1 MAQKAPSRTKP
12 GRLPKGRCV
21 SGDAREP
28 RSLSLPFNLRV
39 RVVP

>member
-21 SGDAREP
+21 SRTLA
-28 RSLSLPFNLRV
+28 SLDP
-39 RVVP
+39 